1 LLLYPKRDD
10 VEFLGDSESKLKKY
24 FFGQKRKPHL
34 FCGECSSNV
43 MIDFADSD
51 AEDQRPFLAINVSG
65 VFSEITEAEYDPC
78 TQLRVLMWLIDRLA
92 CSRTLIWT
100 S

>member
-1 LLLYPKRDD
+1 
-10 VEFLGDSESKLKKY
+10 LGDSESKLKKY

-51 AEDQRPFLAINVSG
+51 DEGQRPFLAINVSG
-65 VFSEITEAEYDPC
+65 GVSQKGSTEEDTIIASNC
-78 TQLRVLMWLIDRLA
+78 VR
-92 CSRTLIWT
+92 
-100 S
+100 